1 MKRFLAAAM
10 IAAAALLPAAAQ
22 AKPGFFGQLGQ
33 MSAAADLGAM
43 CYSGAAGISTD
54 LRFEADIKRSIGFF
68 SPYLGAKLL
77 YGFTSDSAHGE
88 SDLYVSAGGGLR
100 FIPSS
105 LPAFSA
111 APAILKPLIL
121 GAGLD
126 LGLGATLDK
135 NSAIGATKGAAGF
148 LLELSLAMEYPLGPV
163 LASFTPGYRVLFTSA
178 TVKSTLNL
186 SLGARYLLKE
196 AVK

>member
-1 MKRFLAAAM
+1 MKRLWAAAM
-10 IAAAALLPAAAQ
+10 LAVATLIPAAAQ
-22 AKPGFFGQLGQ
+22 AKPGVLGRLGR

-43 CYSGAAGISTD
+43 CYAGAAGISTD
-54 LRFEADIKRSIGFF
+54 LRFDAEIKRSIGIF

-77 YGFTSDSAHGE
+77 YGYTGNSAHGE
-88 SDLYVSAGGGLR
+88 SDVYASVGGGLR
-100 FIPSS
+100 FVPSS
-105 LPAFSA
+105 LPAFSS

-126 LGLGATLDK
+126 LGGGATIDT
-135 NSAIGATKGAAGF
+135 NSATGTTVGVAGF
-148 LLELSLAMEYPLGPV
+148 LLEPSLAIEYPLGPV
-163 LASFTPGYRVLFTSA
+163 LASFTPSYRLLFTSA

-196 AVK
+196 AAK

>member
-10 IAAAALLPAAAQ
+10 IAAAALIPAASQ
-22 AKPGFFGQLGQ
+22 AKPGFLGQLGQ
-33 MSAAADLGAM
+33 MSAMADLGAM

-54 LRFEADIKRSIGFF
+54 LRFEADIKRSIGVF
-68 SPYLGAKLL
+68 SPYLGARLL
-77 YGFTSDSAHGE
+77 YGFTGNSAHGE
-88 SDLYVSAGGGLR
+88 SDIYASVGGGLR
-100 FIPSS
+100 FLPLS

-126 LGLGATLDK
+126 LGGGATLDA
-135 NSAIGATKGAAGF
+135 NSSNSTAKGVAGF
-148 LLELSLAMEYPLGPV
+148 LLEPSLAIEYPLGPV
-163 LASFTPGYRVLFTSA
+163 LVSFTPSYRALFTSA
-178 TVKSTLNL
+178 TVKTTINL
-186 SLGARYLLKE
+186 SLGARYLFKG